1 MVEEDLREDIDD
13 AGGGKK
19 GGLPTIV
26 IIIIVAALMGVG
38 GFFVGRILSGG
49 EKEKPP
55 VTQPENQQAKKQEET
70 TNSKDQAVAAV
81 VDGQEQK
88 QGQEFASKSKSGI
101 LPLDAF
107 TVNLNDPFARRYVE
121 VLVNLEIKNKAYIPK
136 ITENELMIPRMRDE
150 IFMIISAKSYSELNS
165 TSGKVALKEEI
176 QMRINELMKEEF
188 GQEPVSQVYFTKF
201 IIQ

>member
-1 MVEEDLREDIDD
+1 MVDEDLREDFDD
-13 AGGGKK
+13 AGGGGKK
-19 GGLPTIV
+19 GLPMIV
-26 IIIIVAALMGVG
+26 IVIIVAALMGAG
-38 GFFVGRILSGG
+38 GFFVGKILSGG

-55 VTQPENQQAKKQEET
+55 VTQPENQQPKKQEET
-70 TNSKDQAVAAV
+70 AETKDQAVVDV
-81 VDGQEQK
+81 VDGQE
-88 QGQEFASKSKSGI
+88 QEFASKSKSGI

-107 TVNLNDPFARRYVE
+107 TVNLNDPFGRRYVE

-150 IFMIISAKSYSELNS
+150 IFMIISSKSYGELNS

-188 GQEPVSQVYFTKF
+188 GQEPVNQVYFTKF